1 MHYNVRDHHHR
12 SVPLLLCLAIYLNV
26 TAVALDNMNIL
37 IGQAKSEG
45 SPDSTATSD
54 HNEFR
59 DSTER
64 NRKSLAAVVSDSAQ
78 LLSAVCRVLA
88 YLLTAKPTGVSVPP
102 TTQQQQL
109 TKLRGGDE

>member
-26 TAVALDNMNIL
+26 TAAALDNMNIL

-64 NRKSLAAVVSDSAQ
+64 NRKSLAAVVSDLAQ
-78 LLSAVCRVLA
+78 SAVCRVLA
-88 YLLTAKPTGVSVPP
+88 YLLTAKPIPGY
-102 TTQQQQL
+102 QYRRQ
-109 TKLRGGDE
+109 RNNNN